1 MSIQCPK
8 CGFKLNNIPETVTVL
23 TPDSPFLPKLF
34 DGTLNKVVCPKCK
47 MTLTLDGGHLV
58 FRDAEKQYI
67 LYLMPEPEDGNT
79 EALEEEIDAT
89 MTDEAQA
96 HGIPRPTVRLTYQR
110 PDFIEKISI
119 HKLGFDDRLI
129 EYAKL
134 QLFRNMDELQLS
146 RATHRLLLD
155 YSRTNDEH
163 LYFYVYDRES
173 QKPINAI
180 QVEMKDFLSLE
191 EELMQSE
198 DLQRELDAAFPG
210 CHVCADRLI

>member
-1 MSIQCPK
+1 MSIK
-8 CGFKLNNIPETVTVL
+8 CSACGYVLGEAAEAVSVL
-23 TPDSPFLPKLF
+23 TSDSPFLPKLF

-47 MTLTLDGGHLV
+47 MTHTLDGGHLV
-58 FRDAEKQYI
+58 FRDIEKQFI

-79 EALEEEIDAT
+79 EALENEIDAM
-89 MTDEAQA
+89 MTEEAISQ
-96 HGIPRPTVRLTYQR
+96 GISRPTVRLTYSR

-134 QLFRNMDELQLS
+134 QLFRNMDDIQLS
-146 RATHRLLLD
+146 RHTHRLLLD
-155 YSRTNDEH
+155 YSRTDEEH
-163 LYFYVYDRES
+163 IFFLVYDRER

-180 QVEMKDFLSLE
+180 QVEMRDFMSLE

-210 CHVCADRLI
+210 CYVSADRLI

>member
-1 MSIQCPK
+1 MSTQCPK
-8 CGFKLNNIPETVTVL
+8 CGFKLNNISEPVTIL
-23 TPDSPFLPKLF
+23 TPDSSSLSKLF

-58 FRDAEKQYI
+58 FRDVEKQFI

-89 MTDEAQA
+89 MTEEAQT
-96 HGIPRPTVRLTYQR
+96 HGIARPTIRLTYQR
-110 PDFIEKISI
+110 PDFIEKIAI

-163 LYFYVYDRES
+163 LLFLVYDRES

-180 QVEMKDFLSLE
+180 QVEMRDYLSLE

-210 CHVCADRLI
+210 CYVCADRLI

>member
-8 CGFKLNNIPETVTVL
+8 CGCFLDNALKPINVL
-23 TPDSPFLPKLF
+23 TPESPFLPKLF

-47 MTLTLDGGHLV
+47 LILTLDGGHLV
-58 FRDAEKQYI
+58 FRDVEKQFI

-79 EALEEEIDAT
+79 EALENEVDAMMTEEAVS
-89 MTDEAQA
+89 Q
-96 HGIPRPTVRLTYQR
+96 GISRPKVRLTYSR

-146 RATHRLLLD
+146 RHTHRLLLD
-155 YSRTNDEH
+155 YSRTDEEH
-163 LYFYVYDRES
+163 ILFLVYDRER

-180 QVEMKDFLSLE
+180 QVEMRDFMSLE

-210 CHVCADRLI
+210 CYVSADRLI

>member
-1 MSIQCPK
+1 MNLQCPK
-8 CGFKLNNIPETVTVL
+8 CGCFLDGASEPVTVL
-23 TPDSPFLPKLF
+23 TPDSPHLAKLF
-34 DGTLNKVVCPKCK
+34 DGSLNKVLCPKCGLP
-47 MTLTLDGGHLV
+47 LTLDNGHLV
-58 FRDAEKQYI
+58 YRDAEKHYI
-67 LYLMPEPEDGNT
+67 LYLLPEPEDGGA
-79 EALEEEIDAT
+79 EALESEIDAN
-89 MTDEAQA
+89 MTEEAISQ
-96 HGIPRPTVRLTYQR
+96 GISRPTIRLVYSR

-146 RATHRLLLD
+146 RVKHRLLLD
-155 YSRTNDEH
+155 YSRTNDDH
-163 LYFYVYDRES
+163 LLFLMYDRET

-180 QVEMKDFLSLE
+180 QVEMRDYLSLE

>member
-1 MSIQCPK
+1 M
-8 CGFKLNNIPETVTVL
+8 
-23 TPDSPFLPKLF
+23 
-34 DGTLNKVVCPKCK
+34 
-47 MTLTLDGGHLV
+47 
-58 FRDAEKQYI
+58 
-67 LYLMPEPEDGNT
+67 
-79 EALEEEIDAT
+79 EALEEEIDAA
-89 MTDEAQA
+89 MTEEAQT
-96 HGIPRPTVRLTYQR
+96 HGIARPTIRLTYQR
-110 PDFIEKISI
+110 PDFIEKIAI

-163 LYFYVYDRES
+163 ILFLVYDRES
-173 QKPINAI
+173 QRPLNAI
-180 QVEMKDFLSLE
+180 QVEMRDYLSLE

-210 CHVCADRLI
+210 CYVCADRLI